1 MNDSSNLNPLFQ
13 ETILDMYGAVMPSQ
27 APVLNVLKS
36 LPRIGQPT
44 ELEKAYG
51 KLDEELGGYLPGG
64 AESPLGRA
72 QRKVNQINE
81 RTYGQLDKNIF
92 RGFLPGG
99 AESLYG
105 EMKRQVINASPPVA
119 EQTLPVTS
127 QAKNTAQPTPSTE
140 QTSQLP
146 GNQPLNTTNQLGG
159 LVDVLRTEIE
169 ERGRRQDRITSPEYL
184 DAAMR
189 RRQQELAYATDL
201 LSKAQMG
208 QMREKTRRDVLD
220 GWRKIQQEKI
230 RANTVM
236 ATALMNTSIL
246 AATPNTGVI
255 QALSGP
261 TQAAIQAFRPGQAVN

>member
-1 MNDSSNLNPLFQ
+1 MDDSSNLNPLFQ
-13 ETILDMYGAVMPSQ
+13 DTIRDMYGDVSRSQSRSGSPS
-27 APVLNVLKS
+27 
-36 LPRIGQPT
+36 
-44 ELEKAYG
+44 ELEKAYN

-64 AESPLGRA
+64 AESPLGRFSRGTKQA
-72 QRKVNQINE
+72 VDRA
-81 RTYGQLDKNIF
+81 YGQLDKNIF

-105 EMKRQVINASPPVA
+105 KVRRQVGDAPASAPVA

-127 QAKNTAQPTPSTE
+127 QAKNTTQPTPTT
-140 QTSQLP
+140 QPTSPLP
-146 GNQPLNTTNQLGG
+146 GNQPSNTTNQLGG
-159 LVDVLRTEIE
+159 LVNVLRTEIE

>member
-1 MNDSSNLNPLFQ
+1 MNDTSNLNPLFQ
-13 ETILDMYGAVMPSQ
+13 ETILDMYGAGMPSQ

-51 KLDEELGGYLPGG
+51 KLDEELGGILPGG

-72 QRKVNQINE
+72 RRKVNQINE

-119 EQTLPVTS
+119 EQPLPATT
-127 QAKNTAQPTPSTE
+127 QAKNTVQPTPSTE

-169 ERGRRQDRITSPEYL
+169 ERGRRQDRITSGDYL
-184 DAAMR
+184 DAQMR
-189 RRQQELAYATDL
+189 RRQKELAFATDL
-201 LSKAQMG
+201 VAKAQMG

-230 RANTVM
+230 RANTIM

-261 TQAAIQAFRPGQAVN
+261 TQAAIQAFRPGQSVN

>member
-13 ETILDMYGAVMPSQ
+13 DTIRDMYGDVFPSQ
-27 APVLNVLKS
+27 PRSGAPS
-36 LPRIGQPT
+36 

-64 AESPLGRA
+64 AESPLGRFS
-72 QRKVNQINE
+72 RGTNQAFK
-81 RTYGQLDKNIF
+81 RAYGQLDKNVF
-92 RGFLPGG
+92 RGYLPGG

-105 EMKRQVINASPPVA
+105 KVRRQVGDVPASAPVA

-146 GNQPLNTTNQLGG
+146 GDQPQSTTNQSGSIF
-159 LVDVLRTEIE
+159 DAILRGQERQYDYLKEI
-169 ERGRRQDRITSPEYL
+169 GSPE
-184 DAAMR
+184 
-189 RRQQELAYATDL
+189 RQRLASQLRKEELAFSTNLIA
-201 LSKAQMG
+201 KAQMG
-208 QMREKTRRDVLD
+208 QMREKTRRDTIEQ
-220 GWRKIQQEKI
+220 WRKLESDKI
-230 RANTVM
+230 RANTIM

-261 TQAAIQAFRPGQAVN
+261 TQAAIQAFQPGQAVN

>member
-1 MNDSSNLNPLFQ
+1 MGDFDYLNPLFQ
-13 ETILDMYGAVMPSQ
+13 GTLLDQYGDVFRSQPRSGPPS
-27 APVLNVLKS
+27 
-36 LPRIGQPT
+36 

-64 AESPLGRA
+64 SESPLGRFSRGTQQA
-72 QRKVNQINE
+72 FDRA
-81 RTYGQLDKNIF
+81 YGQLDKNVF
-92 RGFLPGG
+92 GGYLPGG

-105 EMKRQVINASPPVA
+105 KVRRQVGDVPASAPVA

-127 QAKNTAQPTPSTE
+127 QVENTTQQTPATQPTAP
-140 QTSQLP
+140 LP
-146 GNQPLNTTNQLGG
+146 GNQTANTTDQLGG
-159 LVDVLRTEIE
+159 LVDVLKTQIE
-169 ERGRRQDRITSPEYL
+169 QQGRRFDRTTSPEYL

-208 QMREKTRRDVLD
+208 QMKEKTRRDVID

-236 ATALMNTSIL
+236 ATAMMNTAYL
-246 AATPNTGVI
+246 AATPNANVLS
-255 QALSGP
+255 ALNVASDS
-261 TQAAIQAFRPGQAVN
+261 AMRAFQPGQAVN